1 MRRRDL
7 LIIGGLAAGALSVPK
22 IYAALQPEF
31 TFEPMDRP
39 AGFRQVPFGAISGG
53 NTPIALIGIG
63 DAQPETPADD
73 LTGSAA
79 CDLLFGEVPS
89 GRVPLALFNDY
100 YCTYCPAVSRV
111 VQRLEDSGAPIA
123 VTLHELPLLGQRSVE
138 KARLALAAAQ
148 QGAHGAVHRMLMET
162 PVPPGVPGLNRVARA
177 LSLNPDQLRADLGS
191 ADVSAKLDITR
202 ALARLFAIPGTPA
215 MVVGRTLLV
224 GNVTQERLEKLIEIE
239 QADAAWPANCG
250 KTVSS
255 FS

>member
-7 LIIGGLAAGALSVPK
+7 LIIGGLAAGALSVPR
-22 IYAALQPEF
+22 IDAALQPEF
-31 TFEPMDRP
+31 TFEPMVRP

-53 NTPIALIGIG
+53 TPIALIGIG
-63 DAQPETPADD
+63 DTRPEQPAED
-73 LTGSAA
+73 LPDSSA
-79 CDLLFGEVPS
+79 CELLFGNVPP

-100 YCTYCPAVSRV
+100 YCTYCPTVSRV

-123 VTLHELPLLGQRSVE
+123 VTLHELPLLGARSVE

-162 PVPPGVPGLNRVARA
+162 PVPTGIPGLTRVARA

-191 ADVSAKLDITR
+191 AEVSAQLDSTR
-202 ALARLFAIPGTPA
+202 ALARLFASPGTPA

-239 QADAAWPANCG
+239 QAEAAWPANCS
-250 KTVSS
+250 KIMAS